1 MHLFVHKVDLSQ
13 LKKLHCLQL
22 DMFEDYPLTLFPFIT
37 AMLSGITRNLRI
49 VKIVFDRTLLQAMW
63 DPDDLVQDAYKL
75 ENAFLEIEHGRPH
88 LIFHVCPFMAKNRSL
103 LTYEHLT
110 RCFPHLHKSG
120 RLDVRFE
127 SPDPDHPNGMF
138 DLFW

>member
-1 MHLFVHKVDLSQ
+1 MHVFVHKADLSQ
-13 LKKLHCLQL
+13 LKKLHLLQL
-22 DMFEDYPLTLFPFIT
+22 DIKDDTITMFRFMTSI
-37 AMLSGITRNLRI
+37 LSGITQNIRI
-49 VKIVFDRTLLQAMW
+49 VKFVCYLPFWQGQWDHDDLIKEFHTLEHALLQ
-63 DPDDLVQDAYKL
+63 
-75 ENAFLEIEHGRPH
+75 IEPGKPH
-88 LIFHVCPFMAKNRSL
+88 VIFHVYPSMAKNRSL
-103 LTYEHLT
+103 LAYEHLT